1 VTSRLSS
8 SGSSI
13 PGSVSGSVSGSVV
26 VLAGG
31 VGAARYLRHLLTVH
45 PANSVTA
52 IVNTG
57 DDTVFHGLH
66 VSPDIDTVTYT
77 VSGAIDNQRGW
88 GLGGETWVAME
99 NLRRY
104 EPYEALT
111 WFNLGDRDLA
121 THLWRTS
128 RLRAGATLAEVC
140 ADQALA
146 WELGL
151 SLLPMTNDPVATKV
165 QTPLGRLD
173 FQEYFVRHQH
183 GLDVSEITFDGIA
196 SATPAPGVLEAIAAA
211 DRIVIAPSNPLVS
224 IGPVLAV
231 DGIRG
236 ALAARRDDVVAIS
249 PIIGGAALK
258 GPADRMLTTLG
269 HASSCV
275 GVASLYADIAAT
287 MIIDTVDASFAD
299 AVQAAGVRAVV
310 CDSIMS
316 EPGVGATLARAT
328 LQSL

>member
-1 VTSRLSS
+1 VTSAATSELLS
-8 SGSSI
+8 
-13 PGSVSGSVSGSVV
+13 PTQSVV
-26 VLAGG
+26 VVAGG

-45 PANSVTA
+45 PASKVTA

-77 VSGAIDNQRGW
+77 VSGAIDAERGW
-88 GLGGETWVAME
+88 GLGGETWTAMQ
-99 NLRRY
+99 NLARY
-104 EPYEALT
+104 QPYGALT

-128 RLRAGATLAEVC
+128 RLRGGSTLAEVC
-140 ADQALA
+140 ADQAQA

-151 SLLPMTNDPVATKV
+151 ELLPMTNDAVATKV
-165 QTPLGRLD
+165 VTALGRLD

-183 GLDVSEITFDGIA
+183 GLDVSEITLEGIDTA
-196 SATPAPGVLEAIAAA
+196 RPAPGVLEAIASA

-231 DGIRG
+231 AGIRA
-236 ALAARRDDVVAIS
+236 ALAARRADVVAIS

-269 HASSCV
+269 FESSCV
-275 GVASLYADIAAT
+275 GVAKLYADIAAT
-287 MIIDTVDASFAD
+287 MIIDTVDAASAG
-299 AVQAAGVRAVV
+299 AVETTGVRALV

-316 EPGVGATLARAT
+316 QPGVGEALARAT
-328 LQSL
+328 LAVTAR

>member
-1 VTSRLSS
+1 M
-8 SGSSI
+8 I
-13 PGSVSGSVSGSVV
+13 
-26 VLAGG
+26 AGG
-31 VGAARYLRHLLTVH
+31 VGAARYLRHLRAAAPEL
-45 PANSVTA
+45 AITA

-77 VSGAIDNQRGW
+77 VSGAIDTERGW
-88 GLGGETWVAME
+88 GLGGETWTAME
-99 NLRRY
+99 NLERY
-104 EPYEALT
+104 EPFGALT

-128 RLRAGATLAEVC
+128 RLRSGASLSEVC

-151 SLLPMTNDPVATKV
+151 RLLPMSNDPVATEV
-165 QTPLGRLD
+165 DTSIGRLG

-183 GLDVSEITFDGIA
+183 APDVHAIEFVGVDTA
-196 SATPAPGVLEAIAAA
+196 RPAPGVLDAIANA

-231 DGIRG
+231 RGIRE
-236 ALAARRDDVVAIS
+236 ALVSRRADCIAIS

-258 GPADRMLTTLG
+258 GPADRMLQTLG
-269 HASSCV
+269 HESSAL
-275 GVASLYADIAAT
+275 GVATLYRDFISAL
-287 MIIDTVDASFAD
+287 IIDSVDAALAD
-299 AVQAAGVRAVV
+299 EIGKKGVRAMVT
-310 CDSIMS
+310 DTIMS
-316 EPGVGATLARAT
+316 EPGVGAALARETMEA
-328 LQSL
+328 L